1 VRAVVNDRPTNL
13 PNRPSAE
20 GHYSEH
26 VQISSDERADN
37 ELLRVED
44 IKEFASA
51 ALRIVGAVMV
61 MVSCALLVYLTGV
74 LLARVVLW
82 AYLP

>member
-1 VRAVVNDRPTNL
+1 MSDRQTNL

-26 VQISSDERADN
+26 IRMSSDEGTDN

>member
-1 VRAVVNDRPTNL
+1 MTDRQTNL

-20 GHYSEH
+20 RYYTEH
-26 VQISSDERADN
+26 VQISPDAGADN
-37 ELLRVED
+37 ELLRGED
-44 IKEFASA
+44 IRWLASA
-51 ALRIVGAVMV
+51 ILRIVGAALVMI
-61 MVSCALLVYLTGV
+61 SCALLVYLTGV

>member
-1 VRAVVNDRPTNL
+1 MTDRQTNL
-13 PNRPSAE
+13 PNPPPAE

-26 VQISSDERADN
+26 VRMSSDEGADN

-51 ALRIVGAVMV
+51 VLRIVGAVMV
-61 MVSCALLVYLTGV
+61 VVSCALLVYLTGV
-74 LLARVVLW
+74 MLARVVLW

>member
-1 VRAVVNDRPTNL
+1 MTDRQTNL

-20 GHYSEH
+20 GHYAEH
-26 VQISSDERADN
+26 VRMSCDEGAEG
-37 ELLRVED
+37 ELLRAED
-44 IKEFASA
+44 IKEFASLV
-51 ALRIVGAVMV
+51 LRIVGAVMV
-61 MVSCALLVYLTGV
+61 VVSCALLVYLTGV

>member
-1 VRAVVNDRPTNL
+1 VDGEA
-13 PNRPSAE
+13 
-20 GHYSEH
+20 HYSEH
-26 VQISSDERADN
+26 IHISSDEGADN
-37 ELLRVED
+37 ELPRVVD

-51 ALRIVGAVMV
+51 VLRIVGAALV

>member
-1 VRAVVNDRPTNL
+1 MTDRQTNL

-20 GHYSEH
+20 RYDTEH
-26 VQISSDERADN
+26 VHISADEGEN
-37 ELLRVED
+37 GELLRAED
-44 IKEFASA
+44 IKEFASLV
-51 ALRIVGAVMV
+51 LRIVGAVMV
-61 MVSCALLVYLTGV
+61 VVSCTLLVYLTGV